1 MSLIWFLRLYHFYSL
16 VTAYFLYEEVRSA
29 KRAKTKK
36 NSSEYFFFFFAYK
49 DFFYWKQILKW
60 SLSRSNHLILVSSVF
75 VLVFLYIIWYNFGSG
90 LFWWNLYLFW
100 HTKLPNDIYYNLICV
115 AVKFLKISFA
125 WTTSVWKWRVTKIL
139 NLQHITLIF
148 VLIILFLIF
157 QCVLKFYYIQ
167 FNRLV
172 NRSNCFHLMTSFMNL
187 FVLFKMS
194 VDINTWRAAIGHFGN
209 VSMGSSICLF
219 A

>member
-1 MSLIWFLRLYHFYSL
+1 M
-16 VTAYFLYEEVRSA
+16 EP
-29 KRAKTKK
+29 
-36 NSSEYFFFFFAYK
+36 
-49 DFFYWKQILKW
+49 
-60 SLSRSNHLILVSSVF
+60 VF
-75 VLVFLYIIWYNFGSG
+75 VLTYETPKWY
-90 LFWWNLYLFW
+90 LLQL
-100 HTKLPNDIYYNLICV
+100 LICV

-194 VDINTWRAAIGHFGN
+194 VDINTWRAAIGPFGN
-209 VSMGSSICLF
+209 VSMGSSIFFICLNASCAF
-219 A
+219 YVVSYY